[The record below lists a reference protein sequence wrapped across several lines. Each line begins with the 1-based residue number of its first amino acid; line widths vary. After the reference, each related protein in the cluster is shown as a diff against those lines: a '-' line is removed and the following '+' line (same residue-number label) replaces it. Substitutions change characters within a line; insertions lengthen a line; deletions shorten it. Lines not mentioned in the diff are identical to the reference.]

1 MEAAQKTYDGRRL
14 PIYDIYYRPTSR
26 IHLIQP
32 PRVNQTSLS
41 EAGVLKIFE
50 TRSPFIKQT
59 KFVPSSIISTKL
71 KRYHIKKSNSIEQQS
86 IEQNKNNYVLLIR
99 SKLTV
104 LFMTLQQMTH
114 LRSASQSNLFL
125 CFVFTPRKKSR
136 FCTCNLMKM
145 ERVYVQLHY
154 MHNVCLKIS

>member
-1 MEAAQKTYDGRRL
+1 MKANGGCTKKLMTGRRF

-32 PRVNQTSLS
+32 PRVNQRSLS
-41 EAGVLKIFE
+41 EAGVLKLFE

-59 KFVPSSIISTKL
+59 KLVPPSIIPTKL
-71 KRYHIKKSNSIEQQS
+71 KRYHIKNSNIIKQQQS
-86 IEQNKNNYVLLIR
+86 NEQNKNNYILLIR

-114 LRSASQSNLFL
+114 LRSASQSNF
-125 CFVFTPRKKSR
+125 FVF
-136 FCTCNLMKM
+136 
-145 ERVYVQLHY
+145 
-154 MHNVCLKIS
+154 CLYNFNYT